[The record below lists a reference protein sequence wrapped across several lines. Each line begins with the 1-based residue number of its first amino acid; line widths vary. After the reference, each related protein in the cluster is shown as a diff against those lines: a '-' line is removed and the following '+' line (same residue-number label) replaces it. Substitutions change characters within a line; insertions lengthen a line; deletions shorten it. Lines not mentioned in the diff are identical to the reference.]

1 MASFHPVPAG
11 RRGRMACY
19 GIGKRKMSL
28 KLQGLES
35 VVRIP
40 DWRLTTAE
48 LLYHLPDHPHV
59 LQSFIWQKLDRAP
72 DFPELDRF
80 LAFWQR
86 EIDGPLHSVRVASAA
101 LTRPAE
107 LRYAN
112 GVFTLH

>member
-1 MASFHPVPAG
+1 
-11 RRGRMACY
+11 
-19 GIGKRKMSL
+19 MSL

-86 EIDGPLHSVRVASAA
+86 EIDGPLHSVRFTHRKLIGPGEWRRVVG
-101 LTRPAE
+101 E
-107 LRYAN
+107 LR
-112 GVFTLH
+112 LH